1 MNAYLTYDRIE
12 AQNWTRHY
20 QQIAREEKESELADD
35 LEKGLSLH
43 MLESLCMDELP
54 RHGAN
59 KKAISRAFDDD
70 VEFQEHASR
79 WKATRQKKQKTF
91 STRPTSKSENY
102 AQVKS

>member
-43 MLESLCMDELP
+43 MLESLCIDELQ
-54 RHGAN
+54 RRGAS
-59 KKAISRAFDDD
+59 KQAINRAFDDD
-70 VEFQEHASR
+70 VEFQERASEFVR
-79 WKATRQKKQKTF
+79 YMVEVF
-91 STRPTSKSENY
+91 SRHQIDIESEE
-102 AQVKS
+102 

>member
-1 MNAYLTYDRIE
+1 MNAYLTYNRIE
-12 AQNWTRHY
+12 AQDWTRHY

-59 KKAISRAFDDD
+59 KKAIAWHLMTMSIQERASEFVRYMVEVFSRHQIDI
-70 VEFQEHASR
+70 E
-79 WKATRQKKQKTF
+79 
-91 STRPTSKSENY
+91 SEE
-102 AQVKS
+102 

>member
-43 MLESLCMDELP
+43 MLESLCIDELQ
-54 RHGAN
+54 RRGAS
-59 KKAISRAFDDD
+59 KQAINRAFDDD
-70 VEFQEHASR
+70 VKFQERASEFVR
-79 WKATRQKKQKTF
+79 YMAETF
-91 STRPTSKSENY
+91 SRHQIDIESEE
-102 AQVKS
+102 